1 MKIASIIGAR
11 PQFIKV
17 APLQNE
23 ISKRHDHLLIHTG
36 QHYDYELSKVFFE
49 ELSIPD
55 PDYNLEIGSGSH
67 ANQTGRLLMAIEEV
81 LLKEKPDLVIVY
93 GDTNS
98 TLAGALAAAK
108 LLIPI
113 AHVEA
118 GLRSFN
124 IKMPEEI
131 NRVITDHISSIFLCP
146 SNTAAQNLAREG
158 IVNRVHVVGDTMIQC
173 LIGVEKK
180 LSKSLLQN
188 FGVTENNYILA
199 TIHRQENT
207 DVKERLEAI
216 IRALSNCKLEVLLPL
231 HPRTAKSIR
240 LWGLEDLIN
249 SSGNVKILPP
259 LNFIAF
265 TSLEK
270 YARTIVTDSGGVQK
284 EAYYFGVPCVTVR
297 EETEWIETV
306 RDGWNVLVG
315 ADEEKILH
323 AICSVRPRSSRTV
336 QYGDGNVAQRIVES
350 IEKDF
355 EELRS

>member
-11 PQFIKV
+11 PQFIKI
-17 APLQNE
+17 APLQDE
-23 ISKRHDHLLIHTG
+23 ISKRHEHLLIHTG
-36 QHYDYELSKVFFE
+36 QHYDYEMSKVFFE

-55 PDYNLEIGSGSH
+55 PDYNLGIGSGSH
-67 ANQTGRLLMAIEEV
+67 ANQTGRMLMAIEEV

-124 IKMPEEI
+124 MKMPEEV

-146 SNTAAQNLAREG
+146 SDTAAQNLAREG
-158 IVNRVHVVGDTMIQC
+158 IINRVHVVGDTMIQC
-173 LIGVEKK
+173 LMDVEQK
-180 LSKSLLQN
+180 LSKSFLQN

-199 TIHRQENT
+199 TIHRQENA
-207 DVKERLEAI
+207 DVKERLEVI
-216 IRALSNCKLEVLLPL
+216 IKALAKCGIEVLLPL
-231 HPRTAKSIR
+231 HPRTARSIR
-240 LWGLEDLIN
+240 LWGLEDLII

-284 EAYYFGVPCVTVR
+284 EAYYFGVPCVTMR
-297 EETEWIETV
+297 EETEWVETV
-306 RDGWNVLVG
+306 KDGWNVLVG
-315 ADEEKILH
+315 ADEEKILR
-323 AICSVRPRSSRTV
+323 AIRNARPRSSRTT
-336 QYGDGNVAQRIVES
+336 QYGDRNVAQRIVES

-355 EELRS
+355 EGLR